1 MLQNLSLCLSLF
13 SCGALEIPDVWASRF
28 ETVSLA
34 EVEKMTLLRSAHSD
48 DQQTQCSACACLSLR
63 ALECVCARKHRPACN
78 AYACV
83 MNASTRNANAGARAR
98 ASCSGSNC
106 NSCCFQAEPFACC
119 VLLLTRACDNV
130 Q

>member
-48 DQQTQCSACACLSLR
+48 DKQTQCSACACLSLR

-83 MNASTRNANAGARAR
+83 MNASARNANAGARAR
-98 ASCSGSNC
+98 FVQRVQLQFMMFSSRA
-106 NSCCFQAEPFACC
+106 FRLLC
-119 VLLLTRACDNV
+119 VVADTCV
-130 Q
+130 